1 MNLMIQPNQICLIV
15 KLYNNRP
22 ELLPDSNDYLPQK
35 TMQQMV
41 LPQYLKAFNLN
52 LKAP

>member
-1 MNLMIQPNQICLIV
+1 MLTFKTVWGGGYKNYLIET
-15 KLYNNRP
+15 KIATI
-22 ELLPDSNDYLPQK
+22 SPQK